1 MAYRSIQSS
10 NIAFVTLA
18 CKTRE
23 NAIDP
28 YITVRGD
35 VSVAAFYSEL

>member
-1 MAYRSIQSS
+1 MSMKGKVTSDIV
-10 NIAFVTLA
+10 FVTLA

-35 VSVAAFYSEL
+35 VSIVAFYSEL